1 MFSCFFLIQFLE
13 FIVSN
18 IRYYWF
24 MFVVLVMNFDKVVSQ
39 ILLYVYIYLMIYF
52 FILYVIIV

>member
-1 MFSCFFLIQFLE
+1 MFSFFFFIQFLE

-18 IRYYWF
+18 SRYYWF

-52 FILYVIIV
+52 FIVYVIIV

>member
-1 MFSCFFLIQFLE
+1 MFSFFLIQFIE

>member
-1 MFSCFFLIQFLE
+1 MFSFVFLIQFLE

-18 IRYYWF
+18 SRYYWF

-39 ILLYVYIYLMIYF
+39 KYLYVYIYLMIYF

>member
-1 MFSCFFLIQFLE
+1 MFSFFLIQFLE

>member
-1 MFSCFFLIQFLE
+1 MFSFFLIQFLE

-18 IRYYWF
+18 SRYYWF

-39 ILLYVYIYLMIYF
+39 ILFYVYIYLMIYF

>member
-1 MFSCFFLIQFLE
+1 MFSFFLIQFLE

-18 IRYYWF
+18 SRYYWF